1 VTGQA
6 HFQRHQKTRSTEG
19 WEGHDSLAADVIV
32 DERDRSHGIREFS
45 EEEVNACVRNGPPQV
60 GPINFRLFIEELREI
75 KSEEAFQCHNAVAR
89 EGNAG

>member
-1 VTGQA
+1 
-6 HFQRHQKTRSTEG
+6 
-19 WEGHDSLAADVIV
+19 LAADVIV